1 MKFGTITQQGLT
13 LSSDIGILPAQ
24 HSANIQLDFVADP
37 NFSGYVATAQI
48 AYPTCDLVYL
58 NVSVPV
64 MDGAIV
70 IPEECFK
77 QNGTMMISVGFA
89 KENEL
94 IVTHPI
100 SLIVVDAPGSSVV
113 LPPKDIWQQQVS
125 AFVQSYLK
133 TEGIAI
139 SATAVT
145 GEPGTEA
152 KVENTGT
159 GTKPVFKFTIPRGN
173 VGPTGPQGPKGETGA
188 TGPQGLTGPQGP
200 KGETGATGPQG
211 LTGPQGPKGE
221 TGATGPQGLTGPQ
234 GPKGETGATG
244 PQGLTGPQ
252 GPKGETGATGPQGPA
267 GPAGAGVPPGGEVG
281 QIIVST
287 GNGGA
292 EWRDM
297 PETDVTID
305 PNGGLKKSDTG
316 LGIKTAETASGSSG
330 LILSSNGV
338 HIKFATNNG
347 RGGIVGTSKT
357 EEQTEAVGIGTDG
370 KLYTKF
376 IGYQFESIDPSGGII
391 NEQDN
396 AGLRIKLNRDQVG
409 GAGLEIDENG
419 LYLKQATNS
428 FLGGVLVDLALSETS
443 ANPVQNKAITAAIGD
458 ISTALAA
465 ILGV

>member
-1 MKFGTITQQGLT
+1 MMKFGTITQQGLA

-211 LTGPQGPKGE
+211 
-221 TGATGPQGLTGPQ
+221 
-234 GPKGETGATG
+234 
-244 PQGLTGPQ
+244 
-252 GPKGETGATGPQGPA
+252 PA

-396 AGLRIKLNRDQVG
+396 AGLRIKLNRDQAG
-409 GAGLEIDENG
+409 GAGLEVDENG
-419 LYLKQATNS
+419 LYLEKATS
-428 FLGGVLVDLALSETS
+428 TTLGGVTVDTALSTTS
-443 ANPVQNKAITAAIGD
+443 TNPVQNKVIAAALGD
-458 ISTALAA
+458 ISSALTA

>member
-37 NFSGYVATAQI
+37 EFSGYVATAQI

-64 MDGAIV
+64 ADGTIT
-70 IPEECFK
+70 IPKECFQ
-77 QNGTMMISVGFA
+77 QNGTMIISIGFS
-89 KENEL
+89 KENEF
-94 IVTHPI
+94 IVTHPL

-113 LPPKDIWQQQVS
+113 LPPEDIWQQQVS

-133 TEGIAI
+133 AEGITI
-139 SATAVT
+139 SATATT

-159 GTKPVFKFTIPRGN
+159 GTNPIFNFTIPRGN
-173 VGPTGPQGPKGETGA
+173 VGPIGPQGPKGDTGA

-200 KGETGATGPQG
+200 KGDTGATG
-211 LTGPQGPKGE
+211 L
-221 TGATGPQGLTGPQ
+221 
-234 GPKGETGATG
+234 
-244 PQGLTGPQ
+244 
-252 GPKGETGATGPQGPA
+252 QGPA
-267 GPAGAGVPPGGEVG
+267 GPAGEGVPPGGQQG

-292 EWRDM
+292 EWQDM
-297 PETDVTID
+297 PKTDVIID
-305 PNGGLKKSDTG
+305 PNGGLQNTSSG
-316 LGIKTAETASGSSG
+316 LSIKGDSTASGG
-330 LILSSNGV
+330 
-338 HIKFATNNG
+338 A
-347 RGGIVGTSKT
+347 GIVTGSTGTYVPIAADGKRGAIIGIAKT
-357 EEQTEAVGIGTDG
+357 ADQTEPVGIGSDG
-370 KLYTKF
+370 RIYTKF

-396 AGLRIKLNRDQVG
+396 AGLRIKLNRDQAG
-409 GAGLEIDENG
+409 GAGLEVNQNG
-419 LYLKQATNS
+419 LYLEKATS
-428 FLGGVLVDLALSETS
+428 TTLGGVTVDTALSTTS
-443 ANPVQNKAITAAIGD
+443 TNPVQNKVIAAALGD
-458 ISTALAA
+458 ISSALTA

>member
-1 MKFGTITQQGLT
+1 MKLGTITQQGLT

-24 HSANIQLDFVADP
+24 HSANIQLGVQKDGSYTDYSV
-37 NFSGYVATAQI
+37 TAQLG
-48 AYPTCDLVYL
+48 YPTSTGDYL
-58 NVSVPV
+58 NASVAV
-64 MDGAIV
+64 LEGV
-70 IPEECFK
+70 LTIPSECFK
-77 QNGTMMISVGFA
+77 QDGIIVISLALTNGT
-89 KENEL
+89 EL
-94 IVTHPI
+94 IVTHP
-100 SLIVVDAPGSSVV
+100 LHLTIVGAPGAFVT
-113 LPPKDIWQQQVS
+113 LPPEEIWQQQVS
-125 AFVQSYLK
+125 AFVQSYLS
-133 TEGIAI
+133 TEGITI

-152 KVENTGT
+152 RVENTGT

-173 VGPTGPQGPKGETGA
+173 IGPTGPQGS
-188 TGPQGLTGPQGP
+188 
-200 KGETGATGPQG
+200 
-211 LTGPQGPKGE
+211 
-221 TGATGPQGLTGPQ
+221 
-234 GPKGETGATG
+234 KGETGATG

-267 GPAGAGVPPGGEVG
+267 GPAGEGVPPGGEAG

-297 PETDVTID
+297 PKMDVIID
-305 PNGGLKKSDTG
+305 PNGGLQNTSSG
-316 LGIKTAETASGSSG
+316 LSIKGDSTASGG
-330 LILSSNGV
+330 
-338 HIKFATNNG
+338 A
-347 RGGIVGTSKT
+347 GIVTGSTGTYVPIAADGKRGAIIGIAKT
-357 EEQTEAVGIGTDG
+357 ADQTEPVGIGSDG

-376 IGYQFESIDPSGGII
+376 IGYQFESIDPRGGII

>member
-37 NFSGYVATAQI
+37 EFSGYVATAQI

-64 MDGAIV
+64 ADGTII
-70 IPEECFK
+70 IPKECFQ
-77 QNGTMMISVGFA
+77 QNGTMIISIGFS
-89 KENEL
+89 KENEF
-94 IVTHPI
+94 IVTHPL

-113 LPPKDIWQQQVS
+113 LPPEDIWQQQVS

-133 TEGIAI
+133 AEGITI
-139 SATAVT
+139 SATATT

-159 GTKPVFKFTIPRGN
+159 GTNPIFNFTIPRGN
-173 VGPTGPQGPKGETGA
+173 VGPIGPQGPKGDTGA

-200 KGETGATGPQG
+200 KGDTGEA
-211 LTGPQGPKGE
+211 
-221 TGATGPQGLTGPQ
+221 
-234 GPKGETGATG
+234 
-244 PQGLTGPQ
+244 
-252 GPKGETGATGPQGPA
+252 GPQGPA
-267 GPAGAGVPPGGEVG
+267 GPSGAGVPPGGEIG

-297 PETDVTID
+297 PETEVTIN
-305 PNGGLKKSDTG
+305 PNGGLQNTDAG
-316 LGIKTAETASGSSG
+316 LGIKPAETASGSSG
-330 LILSSNGV
+330 LTLSTNGV
-338 HIKFATNNG
+338 HVKFATNNG
-347 RGGIVGTSKT
+347 RGGIIGTSKT
-357 EEQTEAVGIGTDG
+357 AEQTEAVGIGKDG

-376 IGYQFESIDPSGGII
+376 IGYQFESIDPRGGII

-409 GAGLEIDENG
+409 GAGLEVDENG
-419 LYLKQATNS
+419 LYLKQATDS
-428 FLGGVLVDLALSETS
+428 FLGGVRVDLALSETS
-443 ANPVQNKAITAAIGD
+443 ANPVQNKVVAKVIGD
-458 ISTALAA
+458 VDGALSAVINGTDFDA
-465 ILGV
+465 QLTDLLGV

>member
-1 MKFGTITQQGLT
+1 MMKFGTITQQGLT

-211 LTGPQGPKGE
+211 
-221 TGATGPQGLTGPQ
+221 
-234 GPKGETGATG
+234 
-244 PQGLTGPQ
+244 
-252 GPKGETGATGPQGPA
+252 PA

-396 AGLRIKLNRDQVG
+396 AGLRIKLNRDQAG
-409 GAGLEIDENG
+409 GAGLEVDENG
-419 LYLKQATNS
+419 LYLEKATS
-428 FLGGVLVDLALSETS
+428 TTLGGVTVDTALSTTS
-443 ANPVQNKAITAAIGD
+443 TNPVQNKVIAAALGD
-458 ISTALAA
+458 ISSALTA

>member
-1 MKFGTITQQGLT
+1 MMKFGTITQQGLT

-24 HSANIQLDFVADP
+24 HSANIQIDFSADP
-37 NFSGYVATAQI
+37 AYSGYAATAQI

-94 IVTHPI
+94 IVTHPL

-159 GTKPVFKFTIPRGN
+159 GTNPIFKFTIPRGN
-173 VGPTGPQGPKGETGA
+173 VGPIGPQGPKGETGA

-200 KGETGATGPQG
+200 KGETGATG
-211 LTGPQGPKGE
+211 L
-221 TGATGPQGLTGPQ
+221 
-234 GPKGETGATG
+234 
-244 PQGLTGPQ
+244 
-252 GPKGETGATGPQGPA
+252 QGPA
-267 GPAGAGVPPGGEVG
+267 GPSGAGVPPGGEIG

-305 PNGGLKKSDTG
+305 PNGGLQNTSSG
-316 LGIKTAETASGSSG
+316 LSIKGDSTASGG
-330 LILSSNGV
+330 
-338 HIKFATNNG
+338 A
-347 RGGIVGTSKT
+347 GIVTGSTGTYVPIAADGKRGAIIGIAKT
-357 EEQTEAVGIGTDG
+357 ADQTEPVGIGSDG
-370 KLYTKF
+370 RIYTKF
-376 IGYQFESIDPSGGII
+376 IGYQFESIDPRGGII

-409 GAGLEIDENG
+409 GAGLEVDENG
-419 LYLKQATNS
+419 LYLKQATDS
-428 FLGGVLVDLALSETS
+428 FLGGVRVDLALSETS

>member
-37 NFSGYVATAQI
+37 EFSGYVATAQI

-64 MDGAIV
+64 ADGTIT
-70 IPEECFK
+70 IPKECFQ
-77 QNGTMMISVGFA
+77 QNGTMIISIGFS
-89 KENEL
+89 KDNEF
-94 IVTHPI
+94 IVTHPL

-113 LPPKDIWQQQVS
+113 LPPEDIWQQQVS

-133 TEGIAI
+133 AEGITI
-139 SATAVT
+139 SATATT

-159 GTKPVFKFTIPRGN
+159 GTNPVFKFTIPRGN

-200 KGETGATGPQG
+200 KGDTGEA
-211 LTGPQGPKGE
+211 
-221 TGATGPQGLTGPQ
+221 
-234 GPKGETGATG
+234 
-244 PQGLTGPQ
+244 
-252 GPKGETGATGPQGPA
+252 GPQGPA
-267 GPAGAGVPPGGEVG
+267 GPAGEGVPPGGQQG

-292 EWRDM
+292 EWQDM
-297 PETDVTID
+297 PKTDVTID
-305 PNGGLKKSDTG
+305 ASGGLQNTEAG
-316 LGIKTAETASGSSG
+316 LGIKPAETASGSSG
-330 LILSSNGV
+330 LTLSTNGV
-338 HIKFATNNG
+338 HVKFATNNG
-347 RGGIVGTSKT
+347 RGGIIGTSKT
-357 EEQTEAVGIGTDG
+357 AEQTEAVGIGNDG

-376 IGYQFESIDPSGGII
+376 IGYQFESIDPRGGII

-409 GAGLEIDENG
+409 GAGLEINENG
-419 LYLKQATNS
+419 LYLEKATS
-428 FLGGVLVDLALSETS
+428 TTLGGVTVDTALSTTS
-443 ANPVQNKAITAAIGD
+443 TNPVQNKVIAAAIGD
-458 ISTALAA
+458 ISTALNA

>member
-24 HSANIQLDFVADP
+24 HSANIQLGVQKDGSYTDYSV
-37 NFSGYVATAQI
+37 TAQI
-48 AYPTCDLVYL
+48 GYPTSTGDYL
-58 NVSVPV
+58 NAGTAVL
-64 MDGAIV
+64 DGV
-70 IPEECFK
+70 LTIPSECFK
-77 QNGTMMISVGFA
+77 QDGVMVISLALTNGT
-89 KENEL
+89 EL
-94 IVTHPI
+94 IVTHP
-100 SLIVVDAPGSSVV
+100 LHLTIVGAPGSFVT
-113 LPPKDIWQQQVS
+113 LPPEEIWQQQVS
-125 AFVQSYLK
+125 AFVQSYLS
-133 TEGIAI
+133 TEGITI

-200 KGETGATGPQG
+200 KGDTGEA
-211 LTGPQGPKGE
+211 
-221 TGATGPQGLTGPQ
+221 
-234 GPKGETGATG
+234 
-244 PQGLTGPQ
+244 
-252 GPKGETGATGPQGPA
+252 GPQGPA
-267 GPAGAGVPPGGEVG
+267 GPAGEGVPSGGQQG

-292 EWRDM
+292 EWQDM
-297 PETDVTID
+297 PKTDVTID
-305 PNGGLKKSDTG
+305 ASGGLQNTEAG
-316 LGIKTAETASGSSG
+316 LGIKPAETASGSSG
-330 LILSSNGV
+330 LTLSANGV
-338 HIKFATNNG
+338 HIKFATNNR
-347 RGGIVGTSKT
+347 RGGIIGTSKT
-357 EEQTEAVGIGTDG
+357 AEQTEAVGIGNDG

-376 IGYQFESIDPSGGII
+376 IGYQFESIDPRGGII

>member
-24 HSANIQLDFVADP
+24 HSANIQLGVQKDGSYTDYSV
-37 NFSGYVATAQI
+37 TAQI
-48 AYPTCDLVYL
+48 GYPTSTGDYL
-58 NVSVPV
+58 NAGTAVL
-64 MDGAIV
+64 DGV
-70 IPEECFK
+70 LTIPSECFK
-77 QNGTMMISVGFA
+77 QDGVMVISLALTNGT
-89 KENEL
+89 EL
-94 IVTHPI
+94 IVTHP
-100 SLIVVDAPGSSVV
+100 LHLTIVGAPGSFVT
-113 LPPKDIWQQQVS
+113 LPPEEIWQQQVS
-125 AFVQSYLK
+125 AFVQSYLS
-133 TEGIAI
+133 TEGITI

-200 KGETGATGPQG
+200 KGDTGEA
-211 LTGPQGPKGE
+211 
-221 TGATGPQGLTGPQ
+221 
-234 GPKGETGATG
+234 
-244 PQGLTGPQ
+244 
-252 GPKGETGATGPQGPA
+252 GPQGPA
-267 GPAGAGVPPGGEVG
+267 GPAGKGVPPGGQQG

-292 EWRDM
+292 EWQDM
-297 PETDVTID
+297 PKTDVTID
-305 PNGGLKKSDTG
+305 ASGGLQNTEAG
-316 LGIKTAETASGSSG
+316 LGIKPAETASGSSG
-330 LILSSNGV
+330 LTLSANGV
-338 HIKFATNNG
+338 HIKFATNNR
-347 RGGIVGTSKT
+347 RGGIIGTSKT
-357 EEQTEAVGIGTDG
+357 AEQTEAVGIGNDG

-376 IGYQFESIDPSGGII
+376 IGYQFESIDPRGGII

>member
-24 HSANIQLDFVADP
+24 HSANIQLGVQKDGSYTDYSV
-37 NFSGYVATAQI
+37 TAQI
-48 AYPTCDLVYL
+48 GYPTSTGDYL
-58 NVSVPV
+58 NAGTAVL
-64 MDGAIV
+64 DGV
-70 IPEECFK
+70 LTIPSECFK
-77 QNGTMMISVGFA
+77 QDGVMVISLALTNGT
-89 KENEL
+89 EL
-94 IVTHPI
+94 IVTHP
-100 SLIVVDAPGSSVV
+100 LHLTIVGAPGSFVT
-113 LPPKDIWQQQVS
+113 LPPEEIWQQQVS
-125 AFVQSYLK
+125 AFVQSYLS
-133 TEGIAI
+133 TEGITI

-152 KVENTGT
+152 RVENTGT

-200 KGETGATGPQG
+200 KGD
-211 LTGPQGPKGE
+211 
-221 TGATGPQGLTGPQ
+221 
-234 GPKGETGATG
+234 
-244 PQGLTGPQ
+244 
-252 GPKGETGATGPQGPA
+252 TGATGPQGPA
-267 GPAGAGVPPGGEVG
+267 GPAGEGVPPGGEAG

-297 PETDVTID
+297 PKMDVIID
-305 PNGGLKKSDTG
+305 PNGGLQNTSSG
-316 LGIKTAETASGSSG
+316 LSIKGDSTASGG
-330 LILSSNGV
+330 
-338 HIKFATNNG
+338 A
-347 RGGIVGTSKT
+347 GIVTGSTGTYVPIAADGKRGAIIGIAKT
-357 EEQTEAVGIGTDG
+357 ADQTEPVGIGSDG
-370 KLYTKF
+370 RVYTKF
-376 IGYQFESIDPSGGII
+376 IGYQFESIDPRGGII

-409 GAGLEIDENG
+409 GAGLEVDENG
-419 LYLKQATNS
+419 LYLKQATDS
-428 FLGGVLVDLALSETS
+428 FFGGVRVDLALSETS

>member
-24 HSANIQLDFVADP
+24 HSANIQLGVQKDGSYTDYSV
-37 NFSGYVATAQI
+37 TAQI
-48 AYPTCDLVYL
+48 GYPTSTGDYL
-58 NVSVPV
+58 NAGTAVL
-64 MDGAIV
+64 DGV
-70 IPEECFK
+70 LTIPSECFK
-77 QNGTMMISVGFA
+77 QDGVMVISLALTNGT
-89 KENEL
+89 EL
-94 IVTHPI
+94 IVTHP
-100 SLIVVDAPGSSVV
+100 LHLTIVGAPGSFVT
-113 LPPKDIWQQQVS
+113 LPPEEIWQQQVS
-125 AFVQSYLK
+125 AFVQSYLS
-133 TEGIAI
+133 TEGITI

-152 KVENTGT
+152 RVENTGT

-173 VGPTGPQGPKGETGA
+173 IGP
-188 TGPQGLTGPQGP
+188 
-200 KGETGATGPQG
+200 
-211 LTGPQGPKGE
+211 
-221 TGATGPQGLTGPQ
+221 TGPQ

-267 GPAGAGVPPGGEVG
+267 GPAGEGVPPGGEAG

-297 PETDVTID
+297 PETEVTIN
-305 PNGGLKKSDTG
+305 PNGGLQNTDAG
-316 LGIKTAETASGSSG
+316 LGIKPAETASGSSG
-330 LILSSNGV
+330 LTLSTNGV
-338 HIKFATNNG
+338 HVKFATNNG
-347 RGGIVGTSKT
+347 RGGIIGTSKT
-357 EEQTEAVGIGTDG
+357 AEQTEAVGIGKDG

-376 IGYQFESIDPSGGII
+376 IGYQFESIDPRGGII

-409 GAGLEIDENG
+409 GAGLEVDENG
-419 LYLKQATNS
+419 LYLKQATDS
-428 FLGGVLVDLALSETS
+428 FLGGVRVDLALSETS

>member
-37 NFSGYVATAQI
+37 EFSGYVATAQI

-64 MDGAIV
+64 ADGTII
-70 IPEECFK
+70 IPKECFQ
-77 QNGTMMISVGFA
+77 QNGTMIISIGFS
-89 KENEL
+89 KENEF
-94 IVTHPI
+94 IVTHPL

-113 LPPKDIWQQQVS
+113 LPPEDIWQQQVS
-125 AFVQSYLK
+125 AFVQSYLSA
-133 TEGIAI
+133 EGITI

-159 GTKPVFKFTIPRGN
+159 GTNPVFKFTIPRGN
-173 VGPTGPQGPKGETGA
+173 VGPIGPQGPKGDTGA

-200 KGETGATGPQG
+200 KGDTGEA
-211 LTGPQGPKGE
+211 
-221 TGATGPQGLTGPQ
+221 
-234 GPKGETGATG
+234 
-244 PQGLTGPQ
+244 
-252 GPKGETGATGPQGPA
+252 GPQGPA
-267 GPAGAGVPPGGEVG
+267 GPSGAGVPPGGEIG

-297 PETDVTID
+297 PETEVTIN
-305 PNGGLKKSDTG
+305 PNGGLQNTDAG
-316 LGIKTAETASGSSG
+316 LGIKPAETASGSSG
-330 LILSSNGV
+330 LTLSTNGV
-338 HIKFATNNG
+338 HVKFATNNG
-347 RGGIVGTSKT
+347 RGGIIGTSKT
-357 EEQTEAVGIGTDG
+357 AEQTEAVGIGKDG

-376 IGYQFESIDPSGGII
+376 IGYQFESIDPRGGII

-409 GAGLEIDENG
+409 GAGLEVDENG
-419 LYLKQATNS
+419 LYLKQATDS
-428 FLGGVLVDLALSETS
+428 FLGGVRVDLALSETS

>member
-24 HSANIQLDFVADP
+24 HSANIQLGVQKDGSYTDYSV
-37 NFSGYVATAQI
+37 TAQI
-48 AYPTCDLVYL
+48 GYPTSTGDYL
-58 NVSVPV
+58 NAGTAVL
-64 MDGAIV
+64 DGV
-70 IPEECFK
+70 LTIPSECFK
-77 QNGTMMISVGFA
+77 QDGVMVISLALTNGT
-89 KENEL
+89 EL
-94 IVTHPI
+94 IVTHP
-100 SLIVVDAPGSSVV
+100 LHLTIVGAPGSFVT
-113 LPPKDIWQQQVS
+113 LPPEEIWQQQVS
-125 AFVQSYLK
+125 AFVQSYLS
-133 TEGIAI
+133 TEGITI

-152 KVENTGT
+152 RVENTGT
-159 GTKPVFKFTIPRGN
+159 GTNPIFNFTIPRGN

-200 KGETGATGPQG
+200 KGETGATG
-211 LTGPQGPKGE
+211 L
-221 TGATGPQGLTGPQ
+221 
-234 GPKGETGATG
+234 
-244 PQGLTGPQ
+244 
-252 GPKGETGATGPQGPA
+252 QGPA
-267 GPAGAGVPPGGEVG
+267 GPSGAGVPPGGEIG

-305 PNGGLKKSDTG
+305 PNGGLKKTDTG
-316 LGIKTAETASGSSG
+316 LGIKTYTSLNNGPG
-330 LILSSNGV
+330 LMIESNGIYV
-338 HIKFATNNG
+338 RAASNNS
-347 RGGIVGTSKT
+347 RGGIVGVAKT
-357 EEQTEAVGIGTDG
+357 AEQTEAVGIGNDG

-376 IGYQFESIDPSGGII
+376 IGYQFESIDPRGGII

>member
-24 HSANIQLDFVADP
+24 HSANIQLGVQKDGSYTDYSV
-37 NFSGYVATAQI
+37 TAQI
-48 AYPTCDLVYL
+48 GYPTSTGDYL
-58 NVSVPV
+58 NAGTAVLDSVLT
-64 MDGAIV
+64 
-70 IPEECFK
+70 IPSECFK
-77 QNGTMMISVGFA
+77 QDGVMVISLALTNGT
-89 KENEL
+89 EL
-94 IVTHPI
+94 IVTHP
-100 SLIVVDAPGSSVV
+100 LHLTIVGAPGSFVT
-113 LPPKDIWQQQVS
+113 LPPEEIWQQQVS
-125 AFVQSYLK
+125 AFVQSYLS
-133 TEGIAI
+133 TEGITI

-152 KVENTGT
+152 RVENTGT

-173 VGPTGPQGPKGETGA
+173 IGPTGPQGPKGETGA

-200 KGETGATGPQG
+200 KGD
-211 LTGPQGPKGE
+211 
-221 TGATGPQGLTGPQ
+221 
-234 GPKGETGATG
+234 
-244 PQGLTGPQ
+244 
-252 GPKGETGATGPQGPA
+252 TGATGPQGPA
-267 GPAGAGVPPGGEVG
+267 GPAGEGVPPGGEAG

-297 PETDVTID
+297 PETEVTIN
-305 PNGGLKKSDTG
+305 PNGGLQNTDAG
-316 LGIKTAETASGSSG
+316 LGIKPAETASGSSG
-330 LILSSNGV
+330 LTLSTNGV
-338 HIKFATNNG
+338 HVKFATNNG
-347 RGGIVGTSKT
+347 RGGIIGTSKT
-357 EEQTEAVGIGTDG
+357 AEQTEAVGIGKDG

-376 IGYQFESIDPSGGII
+376 IGYQFESIDPRGGII

-409 GAGLEIDENG
+409 GAGLEVDENG
-419 LYLKQATNS
+419 LYLKQATDS
-428 FLGGVLVDLALSETS
+428 FLGGVRVDLALSETS

>member
-1 MKFGTITQQGLT
+1 MKFGTITHQGLT

-37 NFSGYVATAQI
+37 EFSGYVATAQI

-77 QNGTMMISVGFA
+77 QNGTMMISVGFS

-159 GTKPVFKFTIPRGN
+159 GTNPIFKFTIPRGN
-173 VGPTGPQGPKGETGA
+173 IGPTGPQGPKGETGA

-200 KGETGATGPQG
+200 KGDTGEA
-211 LTGPQGPKGE
+211 
-221 TGATGPQGLTGPQ
+221 
-234 GPKGETGATG
+234 
-244 PQGLTGPQ
+244 
-252 GPKGETGATGPQGPA
+252 GPQGPA
-267 GPAGAGVPPGGEVG
+267 GPAGEGVPPGGEAG

-297 PETDVTID
+297 PKMDVIID
-305 PNGGLKKSDTG
+305 PNGGLQNTSSG
-316 LGIKTAETASGSSG
+316 LSIKGDSTASGG
-330 LILSSNGV
+330 
-338 HIKFATNNG
+338 A
-347 RGGIVGTSKT
+347 GIVTGSTGTYVPIAADGKRGAIIGIAKT
-357 EEQTEAVGIGTDG
+357 ADQTEPVGIGSDG
-370 KLYTKF
+370 RVYTKF
-376 IGYQFESIDPSGGII
+376 IGYQFESIDPRGGII

-409 GAGLEIDENG
+409 GAGLEVDENG
-419 LYLKQATNS
+419 LYLKQATDS
-428 FLGGVLVDLALSETS
+428 FLGGVRVDLALSETS

-458 ISTALAA
+458 ISTALPA

>member
-211 LTGPQGPKGE
+211 
-221 TGATGPQGLTGPQ
+221 
-234 GPKGETGATG
+234 
-244 PQGLTGPQ
+244 
-252 GPKGETGATGPQGPA
+252 PA

-396 AGLRIKLNRDQVG
+396 AGLRIKLNRDQAG
-409 GAGLEIDENG
+409 GAGLEVNQNG
-419 LYLKQATNS
+419 LYLEKATS
-428 FLGGVLVDLALSETS
+428 TTLGGVTVDTALSTTS
-443 ANPVQNKAITAAIGD
+443 TNPVQNKVIAAAIGD
-458 ISTALAA
+458 ISTALNA

>member
-1 MKFGTITQQGLT
+1 MMKFGTITQQGLT

-24 HSANIQLDFVADP
+24 HSANIQIDFSADP
-37 NFSGYVATAQI
+37 AYSGFVATAQI

-64 MDGAIV
+64 ADGTII
-70 IPEECFK
+70 IPKECFQ
-77 QNGTMMISVGFA
+77 QNGTMIISIGFS
-89 KENEL
+89 KENEF
-94 IVTHPI
+94 IVTHPL

-113 LPPKDIWQQQVS
+113 LPPEDIWQQQVS

-133 TEGIAI
+133 AEGITI
-139 SATAVT
+139 SATATT

-159 GTKPVFKFTIPRGN
+159 GTNPIFNFTIPRGN
-173 VGPTGPQGPKGETGA
+173 VGPIGPQGPKGDTGA

-200 KGETGATGPQG
+200 KGD
-211 LTGPQGPKGE
+211 
-221 TGATGPQGLTGPQ
+221 
-234 GPKGETGATG
+234 
-244 PQGLTGPQ
+244 
-252 GPKGETGATGPQGPA
+252 TGATGPQGPA
-267 GPAGAGVPPGGEVG
+267 GPAGEGVPPGGEAG

-297 PETDVTID
+297 PETEVTIN
-305 PNGGLKKSDTG
+305 PNGGLQNTDAG
-316 LGIKTAETASGSSG
+316 LGIKPAETASGSSG
-330 LILSSNGV
+330 LTLSTNGV
-338 HIKFATNNG
+338 HVKFATNNG
-347 RGGIVGTSKT
+347 RGGIIGTSKT
-357 EEQTEAVGIGTDG
+357 AEQTEAVGIGKDG

-376 IGYQFESIDPSGGII
+376 IGYQFESIDPRGGII

-409 GAGLEIDENG
+409 GAGLEVDENG
-419 LYLKQATNS
+419 LYLKQATDS
-428 FLGGVLVDLALSETS
+428 FLGGVRVDLALSETS

>member
-1 MKFGTITQQGLT
+1 MMKFGTITQQGLT

-24 HSANIQLDFVADP
+24 HSANIQIDFSADP
-37 NFSGYVATAQI
+37 AYSGYAATAQI

-94 IVTHPI
+94 IVTHPL

-159 GTKPVFKFTIPRGN
+159 GTNPIFKFTIPRGN
-173 VGPTGPQGPKGETGA
+173 VGPI
-188 TGPQGLTGPQGP
+188 
-200 KGETGATGPQG
+200 
-211 LTGPQGPKGE
+211 
-221 TGATGPQGLTGPQ
+221 
-234 GPKGETGATG
+234 
-244 PQGLTGPQ
+244 
-252 GPKGETGATGPQGPA
+252 GPQGPA
-267 GPAGAGVPPGGEVG
+267 GPSGAGVPPGGEIG

-305 PNGGLKKSDTG
+305 PNGGLKKTDTG
-316 LGIKTAETASGSSG
+316 LGIKTYTSLNNGPG
-330 LILSSNGV
+330 LMIESNGIYV
-338 HIKFATNNG
+338 RAASNNS
-347 RGGIVGTSKT
+347 RGGIVGVAKT
-357 EEQTEAVGIGTDG
+357 AEQTEAVGIGNDG

-376 IGYQFESIDPSGGII
+376 IGYQFESIDPRGGII

-409 GAGLEIDENG
+409 GAGLEVDENG
-419 LYLKQATNS
+419 LYLKQATDS
-428 FLGGVLVDLALSETS
+428 FLGGVRVDLALSETS
-443 ANPVQNKAITAAIGD
+443 ANPVQNKAIAAALGD
-458 ISTALAA
+458 ISSALAT

>member
-1 MKFGTITQQGLT
+1 MMKFGTITQQGLT

-24 HSANIQLDFVADP
+24 HSANIQIDFSADP
-37 NFSGYVATAQI
+37 AYSGYAATAQI

-94 IVTHPI
+94 IVTHPL

-125 AFVQSYLK
+125 AFVQAYLK

-159 GTKPVFKFTIPRGN
+159 GTNPIFKFTIPRGN
-173 VGPTGPQGPKGETGA
+173 IGPTGPQGPKGETGA

-200 KGETGATGPQG
+200 KGETG
-211 LTGPQGPKGE
+211 E
-221 TGATGPQGLTGPQ
+221 
-234 GPKGETGATG
+234 
-244 PQGLTGPQ
+244 
-252 GPKGETGATGPQGPA
+252 TGPQGPA
-267 GPAGAGVPPGGEVG
+267 GPSGAGVPPGGEAG

-305 PNGGLKKSDTG
+305 PNGGLKKTDTG
-316 LGIKTAETASGSSG
+316 LGIKTYASLNNGPG
-330 LILSSNGV
+330 LMIESNGIYV
-338 HIKFATNNG
+338 RVAANNS
-347 RGGIVGTSKT
+347 RGGIVGVAKTS
-357 EEQTEAVGIGTDG
+357 EQTEPVGIGSDG
-370 KLYTKF
+370 RIYTKF
-376 IGYQFESIDPSGGII
+376 IGYQFESIDPRGGII

-409 GAGLEIDENG
+409 GAGLEVDENG
-419 LYLKQATNS
+419 LYLKQATDS
-428 FLGGVLVDLALSETS
+428 FLGGVRVDLALSETS
-443 ANPVQNKAITAAIGD
+443 ANPVQNKAIAAALGD
-458 ISTALAA
+458 ISSALAT

>member
-1 MKFGTITQQGLT
+1 MKIGTITQQGLT

-24 HSANIQLDFVADP
+24 HSANIQLGVQKDGSYTEYSV
-37 NFSGYVATAQI
+37 TAQI
-48 AYPTCDLVYL
+48 GYPTSTGDYL
-58 NVSVPV
+58 NAGIAVL
-64 MDGAIV
+64 DGV
-70 IPEECFK
+70 LTIPSECFK
-77 QNGTMMISVGFA
+77 QDGVMVISLALTNGT
-89 KENEL
+89 EL
-94 IVTHPI
+94 IVTHP
-100 SLIVVDAPGSSVV
+100 LHLTIVGAPGSFVT
-113 LPPKDIWQQQVS
+113 LPPEEIWQQQVS

-133 TEGIAI
+133 VEGIAI

-159 GTKPVFKFTIPRGN
+159 GTNPVFKFTIPRGN
-173 VGPTGPQGPKGETGA
+173 IGPTGPQGPKGEPGE

-200 KGETGATGPQG
+200 KGETG
-211 LTGPQGPKGE
+211 E
-221 TGATGPQGLTGPQ
+221 
-234 GPKGETGATG
+234 
-244 PQGLTGPQ
+244 
-252 GPKGETGATGPQGPA
+252 TGPQGPA
-267 GPAGAGVPPGGEVG
+267 GPSGAGVPPGGEAG

-305 PNGGLKKSDTG
+305 PAGGLQRSQLG
-316 LGIKTAETASGSSG
+316 LSIKVNSSVSSGSG
-330 LILSSNGV
+330 LAVSDGGAAVELASNG
-338 HIKFATNNG
+338 K
-347 RGGIVGTSKT
+347 RGGIVGTAKT
-357 EEQTEAVGIGTDG
+357 SEQTEPVGIGSDG
-370 KLYTKF
+370 RIYTKF
-376 IGYQFESIDPSGGII
+376 IGYQFESIDPRGGII

-409 GAGLEIDENG
+409 GAGLEVDENG
-419 LYLKQATNS
+419 LYLKQATDS
-428 FLGGVLVDLALSETS
+428 FLGGVRVDLALSETS

>member
-24 HSANIQLDFVADP
+24 HSANIQLGVQKDGSYTDYSV
-37 NFSGYVATAQI
+37 TAQI
-48 AYPTCDLVYL
+48 GYPTSTGDYL
-58 NVSVPV
+58 NAGTAVL
-64 MDGAIV
+64 DGV
-70 IPEECFK
+70 LTIPSECFK
-77 QNGTMMISVGFA
+77 QDGVMVISLALTNGT
-89 KENEL
+89 EL
-94 IVTHPI
+94 IVTHP
-100 SLIVVDAPGSSVV
+100 LHLTIVGAPGSFVT
-113 LPPKDIWQQQVS
+113 LPPEEIWQQQVS
-125 AFVQSYLK
+125 AFVQSYLS
-133 TEGIAI
+133 TEGITI

-152 KVENTGT
+152 KFENTGT
-159 GTKPVFKFTIPRGN
+159 CTKPVFKFTIPRGN

-200 KGETGATGPQG
+200 KGDTGEA
-211 LTGPQGPKGE
+211 
-221 TGATGPQGLTGPQ
+221 
-234 GPKGETGATG
+234 
-244 PQGLTGPQ
+244 
-252 GPKGETGATGPQGPA
+252 GPQGPA
-267 GPAGAGVPPGGEVG
+267 GPAGEGVPPGGQQG

-292 EWRDM
+292 EWQDM
-297 PETDVTID
+297 PKTDVTID
-305 PNGGLKKSDTG
+305 ASGGLQNTEAG
-316 LGIKTAETASGSSG
+316 LGIKPAETASGSSG
-330 LILSSNGV
+330 LTLSTNGV
-338 HIKFATNNG
+338 HVKFATNNR
-347 RGGIVGTSKT
+347 RGGIIGTSKT
-357 EEQTEAVGIGTDG
+357 AEQTEAVGIGNDG

-376 IGYQFESIDPSGGII
+376 IGYQFESIDPRGGII